1 MKKNYYSKGLLL
13 LFILALTHLNAQTLR
28 SLADAKGKNIGN
40 LMRDGFFNDHQQF
53 NGATDQIVKTE
64 YNMLVTGNKLKM
76 SNMLRVRPVNPFN
89 VQVSDINTADIDRF
103 INYADAN
110 GMAKRGHTMVWYNQI
125 PRWLRDEAPTWT
137 AQQIYDFSKSYII
150 ALATYTAGKIDEWDV
165 LNEAIL
171 DGGYRTGTWYDIV
184 NTQATN
190 NGEIGYIQYFANL
203 FKWARLGD
211 PNVDLFY
218 NDYSI
223 ESIGSSKNNLMRT
236 MVKNLKNAHNAPI
249 DGVGFQ
255 SHFSL
260 TQMTTNFINNVGLTI
275 DDLALSGFKV
285 SVTELDIKICDGDNK
300 TWENQRVAYRD
311 YVSKVLSKSNCNTL
325 LIWGVSDNDSWIP
338 GFSPGCGEATPHD
351 DTLQKKPAYFGIQE
365 ALSKLTINLNP
376 GRVLNVTGPSSVA
389 LGETVA
395 VFVDYEASETKDIVV
410 QFQRDNN
417 PYITYQAVRTTVG
430 PGFNKI
436 KLLLTIPQTIPIA
449 ANDYKYQVYIANV
462 GGGWNDRIGDV
473 NKVNISVT
481 EQSLS
486 LEEFT
491 TLNKIYVY
499 PNPTSN
505 NLTLFGAIPEDQIT
519 IFDVFGKQR
528 FVFKVSDTTLKQS
541 ILNTENL
548 ENGVYFIKIK
558 RGNDFKSLKFI
569 KI

>member
-1 MKKNYYSKGLLL
+1 MKKMYYSKGLLII
-13 LFILALTHLNAQTLR
+13 FILALTHLNGQTLR

-64 YNMLVTGNKLKM
+64 YNMLVTGNKMKM
-76 SNMLRVRPVNPFN
+76 SNMLKVRPVNPFN

-110 GMAKRGHTMVWYNQI
+110 GMAKRGHVMVWYNQI

-236 MVKNLKNAHNAPI
+236 MVKNLKNTHNAPI

-300 TWENQRVAYRD
+300 TWEDQRIAYRD

-338 GFSPGCGEATPHD
+338 SFSPNCGEATPHD
-351 DTLQKKPAYFGIQE
+351 DTFQKKPAYFGIQE
-365 ALSKLTINLNP
+365 ALMSLGAGVDEISAVN
-376 GRVLNVTGPSSVA
+376 GPNTVA
-389 LGETVA
+389 QGETVTIS
-395 VFVDYEASETKDIVV
+395 VSYNASEARDVV
-410 QFQRDNN
+410 VLLQRDNN
-417 PYITYQAVRTTVG
+417 PFTTYQTVRTNVAVG
-430 PGFNKI
+430 IGNLNVSLPIPASVPIVNNDYQYQVFIAPVGGSWTNRIDDLNKTNVSVTAATLSVDDVSINKI
-436 KLLLTIPQTIPIA
+436 YLYPNPASNKLTVFGTTSDDQITVYDIYGKQQNIA
-449 ANDYKYQVYIANV
+449 KETYSISGQSNLNLENLAAGFYI
-462 GGGWNDRIGDV
+462 
-473 NKVNISVT
+473 VNISR
-481 EQSLS
+481 
-486 LEEFT
+486 
-491 TLNKIYVY
+491 
-499 PNPTSN
+499 N
-505 NLTLFGAIPEDQIT
+505 NSSKA
-519 IFDVFGKQR
+519 
-528 FVFKVSDTTLKQS
+528 
-541 ILNTENL
+541 
-548 ENGVYFIKIK
+548 
-558 RGNDFKSLKFI
+558 LKFI
-569 KI
+569 KK